1 MRARTRVSGARSLT
15 GATHLPDQTGTGM
28 IEKVF
33 RGPIQRQLEDALLYI
48 RNFCLAE
55 VVIKLPDQAEAK
67 RIFNYPY
74 RAVEEIL
81 ANAVYHRSYQ
91 VHEPVTVRITPSGM
105 EVISFPGF
113 ARGITD
119 EDIADKII
127 RGRTYRNRRIGDFLK
142 ELRLIEG
149 HNTGFPNAYAALA
162 ENGSPDL
169 RFQMDD
175 ERSFLAVTIPVHPHF
190 LPGNDART
198 QAYEERILQALSDE
212 PLSLTMLAH
221 AMGYKGISKKL
232 STTVERLLAQRRL
245 ERVAS
250 TGARTTLLRVVR

>member
-1 MRARTRVSGARSLT
+1 MPHTWCAPAARRAGCNDVESLDNT
-15 GATHLPDQTGTGM
+15 ASSDSTLLRRAVYTSNRASSAKEVAAT
-28 IEKVF
+28 
-33 RGPIQRQLEDALLYI
+33 
-48 RNFCLAE
+48 
-55 VVIKLPDQAEAK
+55 
-67 RIFNYPY
+67 YPY

-113 ARGITD
+113 ARSITD

-198 QAYEERILQALSDE
+198 QAYEKRILQALSDE

-245 ERVAS
+245 ECVAS

>member
-1 MRARTRVSGARSLT
+1 MPHTWCAPAARRAGCNDVESLDNT
-15 GATHLPDQTGTGM
+15 ASSDSTLLRRAVYTSNRASSAKEVAAT
-28 IEKVF
+28 
-33 RGPIQRQLEDALLYI
+33 
-48 RNFCLAE
+48 
-55 VVIKLPDQAEAK
+55 
-67 RIFNYPY
+67 YPY

-105 EVISFPGF
+105 EVISFPGL
-113 ARGITD
+113 ARSITD

-198 QAYEERILQALSDE
+198 QAYEKRILQALSDE

>member
-1 MRARTRVSGARSLT
+1 MPHTWCAPATRRAGCNDVELLDNTASSDSTLLRRAVYTSNRASSAKEVA
-15 GATHLPDQTGTGM
+15 AT
-28 IEKVF
+28 
-33 RGPIQRQLEDALLYI
+33 
-48 RNFCLAE
+48 
-55 VVIKLPDQAEAK
+55 
-67 RIFNYPY
+67 YPY

-113 ARGITD
+113 ARSITD

-198 QAYEERILQALSDE
+198 QAYEKRILQALSDE

-232 STTVERLLAQRRL
+232 STTVERRLAQRRR

>member
-1 MRARTRVSGARSLT
+1 MPHTWCAPAARRAGCNDVELLDNTASSDSTLLRRAVYTSNRASSAKEVA
-15 GATHLPDQTGTGM
+15 AT
-28 IEKVF
+28 
-33 RGPIQRQLEDALLYI
+33 
-48 RNFCLAE
+48 
-55 VVIKLPDQAEAK
+55 
-67 RIFNYPY
+67 YPY

-113 ARGITD
+113 ARSITD

-198 QAYEERILQALSDE
+198 QAYEKRILQALSDE